1 MEFGNSVRRLYRAE
15 LCRAV
20 AGEVGRIGVIG
31 AERIFL
37 DPGQALA
44 LPVGEKRLWRL
55 IMRGARDEQR
65 PARLVHAGT
74 MGEARLGQPLDLA
87 RIVEAEGI
95 IVLFARIGLVRA
107 GQEHPA
113 FLLLTATAPG
123 ERQRVL

>member
-65 PARLVHAGT
+65 PARLDHAGT

-95 IVLFARIGLVRA
+95 NALFARLGLARA
-107 GQEHPA
+107 GQEHAA
-113 FLLLTATAPG
+113 FRLTDTAEPG
-123 ERQRVL
+123 RSKRRG